1 MNITDELRE
10 YADKVIH
17 REDYMAGLA
26 FDLNRIADRID
37 EAVAG
42 EYVRLPRDADGEPIR
57 IGDVME
63 SDVDYM
69 FGEAS
74 FRVFAIWMG
83 EGGWEVYDR
92 LGDRYVP
99 SALRHHHEPT
109 VEDVLR
115 DFAYCCEEGAT
126 EQSLD
131 KTITEY
137 AKRIEEVVKHE

>member
-1 MNITDELRE
+1 MSITDELRDWVANH
-10 YADKVIH
+10 YSGWTSKQAKGF
-17 REDYMAGLA
+17 A
-26 FDLNRIADRID
+26 IADCID
-37 EAVAG
+37 EAVAS
-42 EYVRLPRDADGEPIR
+42 EYVRLPKDVDGEYIH
-57 IGDVME
+57 IGDAMN
-63 SDVDYM
+63 SNVDHLFDGRPFEVRAMRYD
-69 FGEAS
+69 
-74 FRVFAIWMG
+74 

-126 EQSLD
+126 EQSID